1 MYIRQKRYVVE
12 GLKCQGRTEKG
23 YIDELVYNKSI
34 LPTKPSRIKTPF
46 GYYTPDF
53 EFKNEYIEIKSPK
66 TFKVMLGQ
74 TSWIENKPLSDKQY
88 KKILWVNT
96 NVKPVHIIIYTKS
109 IKGVCNIDFDKIPL
123 KITIRLEN
131 QN

>member
-23 YIDELVYNKSI
+23 YIDELVDIKSA
-34 LPTKPSRIKTPF
+34 LPTKPSRIETPF

-53 EFKNEYIEIKSPK
+53 EFETEYIEIKSPK
-66 TFKVMLGQ
+66 TFNVMLGL
-74 TSWIENKPLSDKQY
+74 TSWIKDKPLSDKQY
-88 KKILWVNT
+88 KKILWVNM

-109 IKGVCNIDFDKIPL
+109 IKGVCGIDFDEVPL
-123 KITIRLEN
+123 KITIKLEN
-131 QN
+131 Q

>member
-23 YIDELVYNKSI
+23 YIDELVDIKSS
-34 LPTKPSRIKTPF
+34 LPTKPSRIETPF

-53 EFKNEYIEIKSPK
+53 EFETEYIEIKSPK
-66 TFKVMLGQ
+66 TFKIMLGQ

-88 KKILWVNT
+88 KKILWVNM
-96 NVKPVHIIIYTKS
+96 NVKPVHNIIFTKS
-109 IKGVCNIDFDKIPL
+109 IKGVCSIDFDNIPL
-123 KITIRLEN
+123 KTTIKLEK
-131 QN
+131 